1 LFVRKAQ
8 GKKQT
13 IVDQLYNLF
22 SNFQKQISMNHTKQ
36 LKHTKYQVH
45 QKPIFQDPINT
56 TKLQL
61 LTNSNSSKT
70 DKNHCIIYPHFV
82 FSSIIRPIQIH
93 QQKIKKP
100 FIFIIIFLFGN
111 IIN

>member
-1 LFVRKAQ
+1 MKKHGHNLFVRKAQ

-45 QKPIFQDPINT
+45 QKTISG
-56 TKLQL
+56 
-61 LTNSNSSKT
+61 SNQHNKT
-70 DKNHCIIYPHFV
+70 
-82 FSSIIRPIQIH
+82 SIID
-93 QQKIKKP
+93 KFKFIKKQTKP
-100 FIFIIIFLFGN
+100 LYYLPSFYI
-111 IIN
+111 

>member
-1 LFVRKAQ
+1 
-8 GKKQT
+8 
-13 IVDQLYNLF
+13 
-22 SNFQKQISMNHTKQ
+22 MNHTKQ

-93 QQKIKKP
+93 QQRKNLL
-100 FIFIIIFLFGN
+100 FLSSSFCLATSSTN
-111 IIN
+111 NQPKNQLKNQT